1 MTEHTP
7 APAAVPASAAR
18 PDDDRARPAGS
29 VPGTPVRPDGSGR
42 GDAEKTR
49 PPMGSLRFETPQE
62 LFLKLPQIAE
72 LTQQR
77 PRPGEDA
84 LAFLGRLRSST
95 TPEEAVTYTAFAALP
110 QMAVRWGYECLR
122 LMADHLDPMERPM
135 MEMVAAWLAH
145 PSTNLRQRI
154 AREALW
160 APSRSPSVLLGL
172 AVAWSGGPVAPNDP
186 MPAPLFRAPRSVNSA
201 VLSCLARADLN
212 RRSVYLARFI
222 DMAETLFR
230 VY

>member
-1 MTEHTP
+1 MTHLP
-7 APAAVPASAAR
+7 SPPAALSR
-18 PDDDRARPAGS
+18 PDAD
-29 VPGTPVRPDGSGR
+29 
-42 GDAEKTR
+42 KTR
-49 PPMGSLRFETPQE
+49 PPMGALRFDNPHE
-62 LFLKLPQIAE
+62 LFLSLPQIAE
-72 LTQQR
+72 LTQHR

-84 LAFLGRLRSST
+84 LAFLNRLRASP

-122 LMADHLDPMERPM
+122 AMADHLDPMDRTM
-135 MEMVAAWLAH
+135 MEMVASWLDH
-145 PSTNLRQRI
+145 PSTAMRQRV

-186 MPAPLFRAPRSVNSA
+186 LPAPLHRTPRSVNSA
-201 VLSCLARADLN
+201 VLSCLARAE
-212 RRSVYLARFI
+212 LARRPAWLERFT
-222 DMAETLFR
+222 DMAEPMFR